1 MPGKDIPISAIIL
14 AAAPPTIQKS
24 VAYVRTLES
33 VRTFRQEG
41 YFCSSNTPYM
51 RRFVYSSMLALF
63 LSNAMAQVQTGKA
76 SFYADRFEGRPTASG
91 QKYHHSKLTAAHKT
105 LPFGTRVLVTNIA
118 NNQSVEV
125 TINDRGPY
133 VENRVIDLSK
143 SAAEKLGFVNQGLAD
158 VRIEV
163 VDAGDGKKS
172 DPIKTVDHVIVED
185 KEFYT
190 FDISRLS
197 AKGFGVQVGTYQE
210 LVNLMRL
217 SNNLKNSYKKQMTVH
232 VKVLNGVKYYGL
244 ILGRFP
250 TRVKAEVFREDLQ
263 KTFPDAFVVEYDRL

>member
-1 MPGKDIPISAIIL
+1 
-14 AAAPPTIQKS
+14 
-24 VAYVRTLES
+24 
-33 VRTFRQEG
+33 
-41 YFCSSNTPYM
+41 
-51 RRFVYSSMLALF
+51 
-63 LSNAMAQVQTGKA
+63 
-76 SFYADRFEGRPTASG
+76 
-91 QKYHHSKLTAAHKT
+91 KT

-197 AKGFGVQVGTYQE
+197 AKGFG
-210 LVNLMRL
+210 
-217 SNNLKNSYKKQMTVH
+217 
-232 VKVLNGVKYYGL
+232 
-244 ILGRFP
+244 
-250 TRVKAEVFREDLQ
+250 
-263 KTFPDAFVVEYDRL
+263 